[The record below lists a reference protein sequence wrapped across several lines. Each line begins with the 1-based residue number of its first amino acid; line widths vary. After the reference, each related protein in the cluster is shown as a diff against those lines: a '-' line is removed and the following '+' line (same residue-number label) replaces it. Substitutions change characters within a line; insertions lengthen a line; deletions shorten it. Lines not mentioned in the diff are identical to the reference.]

1 MPTFKELHQQIAPE
15 IKLRAWQIRVKNLT
29 GAYDGNRNATEQEIR
44 ALSLPATKRTT
55 TVRTRNGAVHQQ
67 RAYLSGIH
75 DNLQR
80 LEPKADPIAAV
91 PACQPPA
98 VEPAPVQIPAEQ
110 QPVSNWQLWT
120 VLIFSLGCSVPNM
133 YSVALQM
140 KDTPELAAAITL
152 TFTIAP
158 LLLLISNSRT
168 ARMAAFIPIG
178 VEVFANAVGY
188 FGGLLRIS
196 VGSDEIRPGKF
207 LHLVANMF
215 GTDYR
220 PTALFLAILFAASI
234 AALSIISAHNIKQ
247 QA

>member
-44 ALSLPATKRTT
+44 ALSLPAVKRTT

-91 PACQPPA
+91 PTCQPPV
-98 VEPAPVQIPAEQ
+98 VEPAPEPIPAEQ
-110 QPVSNWQLWT
+110 QPASNWQLWT